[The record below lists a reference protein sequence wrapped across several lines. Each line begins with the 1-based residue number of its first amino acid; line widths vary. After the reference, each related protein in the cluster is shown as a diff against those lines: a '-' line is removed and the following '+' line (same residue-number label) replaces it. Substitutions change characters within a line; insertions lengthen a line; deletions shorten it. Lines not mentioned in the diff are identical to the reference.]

1 MCNNNPM
8 MLVKW
13 KKPCKLRESQEV
25 PGDIYFLW
33 GKKKLPNTG
42 HLTFSEWIYF
52 NINVVRKNDFFNGAF
67 PIWLLCALI
76 YE

>member
-1 MCNNNPM
+1 MPNICNNNPM

-13 KKPCKLRESQEV
+13 KKYCKLRESQEV

-42 HLTFSEWIYF
+42 HLTFSE
-52 NINVVRKNDFFNGAF
+52 
-67 PIWLLCALI
+67 
-76 YE
+76 